1 MSVIYTTY
9 DINLKHFLKERGYRY
24 VLCGLG
30 MSEPHRTFWVYERTD
45 AFNKVLYEWLDNKP
59 RNCK

>member
-9 DINLKHFLKERGYRY
+9 DINLKKFMKDKGIRY

-30 MSEPHRTFWVYERTD
+30 VSEPHRTFWVYERDREFND
-45 AFNKVLYEWLDNKP
+45 ALTEWLLNKRP
-59 RNCK
+59 